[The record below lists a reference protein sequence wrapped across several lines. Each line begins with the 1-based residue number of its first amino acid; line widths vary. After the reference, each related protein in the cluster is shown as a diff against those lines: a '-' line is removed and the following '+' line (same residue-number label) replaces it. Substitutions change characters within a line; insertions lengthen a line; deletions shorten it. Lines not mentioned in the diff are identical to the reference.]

1 MATGS
6 QQRRDRCRTFVAV
19 HAMTRRFGGL
29 TARLGGIGA
38 RPDDGDD
45 LRQKKTLLVLL
56 AVLILPVSLVWGSL
70 YLAFGS
76 AVGFVPFIYFAVSV
90 GSLVVFARTG
100 NFRLLLVTQLLDVLL
115 TTTTGQMLIGGFLPS
130 GGVGLWGIL
139 APLGA
144 LAFVEVREAV
154 RWFVAFVVVFAVTG
168 ILGGALFPNA
178 DLPVWFTSTM
188 LALNII
194 GTGSIAFTLLASF
207 AKERNEALTALRA
220 EQARSEALLVSIL
233 PRSIAERLK
242 AATGPIADHVDSAS
256 ILFADLVNFTP
267 MSERLPAGEVVG
279 MLDELFSRFD
289 ALAERHGLEKIK
301 TIGDCYMAAAGVP
314 DPRPDHARRAA
325 LLALD
330 MLDTVASWTLPDR
343 SRLELRIGINSGP
356 VVAGVIGTKR
366 FLYDLY
372 GDAVNTASRMETH
385 SVPGEIQ
392 ITSATHELLKD
403 EFECRLRGTIPVK
416 GKGEMETWYLVGSRS
431 DRRASAGR
439 RRA

>member
-1 MATGS
+1 MS
-6 QQRRDRCRTFVAV
+6 RW
-19 HAMTRRFGGL
+19 FGGL
-29 TARLGGIGA
+29 TARLSGIGV
-38 RPDDGDD
+38 RPEDDDD
-45 LRQKKTLLVLL
+45 LRAKKTLLVLL

-70 YLAFGS
+70 YLGFGS
-76 AVGFVPFIYFAVSV
+76 MVGVIPFIYFAVSV
-90 GSLVVFARTG
+90 GSLAVYARTG
-100 NFRLLLVTQLLDVLL
+100 NFRSLLVTQLLDVML
-115 TTTTGQMLIGGFLPS
+115 TTTIGQMLIGGFLPS
-130 GGVGLWGIL
+130 GGVALWGGL

-144 LAFVEVREAV
+144 LLFVDVREAV
-154 RWFVAFVVVFAVTG
+154 RWFVAFVVVFVVTG
-168 ILGGALFPNA
+168 VLGEALFPNA
-178 DLPVWFTSTM
+178 DLPVWFTTTM

-194 GTGSIAFTLLASF
+194 GTAAISFTVLASF

-220 EQARSEALLVSIL
+220 EQARSEGLLVSIL

-256 ILFADLVNFTP
+256 IVFADLVNFTP

-314 DPRPDHARRAA
+314 DPHPDHARRAA

-330 MLDTVASWTLPDR
+330 MLDTVAAWTLPDR

-356 VVAGVIGTKR
+356 VIAGVIGTKR

-385 SVPGEIQ
+385 SEPGEIQ
-392 ITSATHELLKD
+392 ITSATHDLLKD
-403 EFECRLRGTIPVK
+403 EFECRPRGTIPIK
-416 GKGEMETWYLVGSRS
+416 GKGQMETWYLVGSCP
-431 DRRASAGR
+431 DRHKR
-439 RRA
+439 RTSERVS

>member
-1 MATGS
+1 MAG
-6 QQRRDRCRTFVAV
+6 
-19 HAMTRRFGGL
+19 RFGGL
-29 TARLGGIGA
+29 TARLSGIGA
-38 RPDDGDD
+38 RPEDDDD
-45 LRQKKTLLVLL
+45 LRAKKTLLVLL

-70 YLAFGS
+70 YLGFGS
-76 AVGFVPFIYFAVSV
+76 MVGVIPFIYFAVSV
-90 GSLVVFARTG
+90 GSLVVYGRTG
-100 NFRLLLVTQLLDVLL
+100 NFRSLLVTQLLDVML
-115 TTTTGQMLIGGFLPS
+115 TTTIGQMLIGGFLPS
-130 GGVGLWGIL
+130 GGVALWGGL

-144 LAFVEVREAV
+144 LVFVEVREAV
-154 RWFVAFVVVFAVTG
+154 RWFLAFVILFVVTG
-168 ILGGALFPNA
+168 VLGEARFPNA
-178 DLPVWFTSTM
+178 DIPVWFTTTM

-194 GTGSIAFTLLASF
+194 GTASIAFTLLASF

-220 EQARSEALLVSIL
+220 EQARSEGLLISIL

-256 ILFADLVNFTP
+256 IVFADLVNFTP
-267 MSERLPAGEVVG
+267 MSERLPAGQVVG

-289 ALAERHGLEKIK
+289 ELVERHGLEKIK

-314 DPRPDHARRAA
+314 DPHPDHARRAA

-330 MLDTVASWTLPDR
+330 MRDTVAAWTLPDR

-392 ITSATHELLKD
+392 ITSATHQLLKD
-403 EFECRLRGTIPVK
+403 EFECRPRGTIPVK

-431 DRRASAGR
+431 ERLSAGR
-439 RRA
+439 LRA

>member
-1 MATGS
+1 MTS
-6 QQRRDRCRTFVAV
+6 RFRR
-19 HAMTRRFGGL
+19 L
-29 TARLGGIGA
+29 TARLSGIGV
-38 RPDDGDD
+38 RPEDDDD
-45 LRQKKTLLVLL
+45 LRAKKTLLVLL

-70 YLAFGS
+70 YLGFGS
-76 AVGFVPFIYFAVSV
+76 MVGVIPFIYFAVSV
-90 GSLVVFARTG
+90 GSLLLYARTG
-100 NFRLLLVTQLLDVLL
+100 NFRSLLVTQLLDVML
-115 TTTTGQMLIGGFLPS
+115 TTTIGQMLIGGFLPS
-130 GGVGLWGIL
+130 GGVALWGGL

-144 LAFVEVREAV
+144 LLFVEVREAV
-154 RWFVAFVVVFAVTG
+154 RWFVAFVIVFVVTG
-168 ILGGALFPNA
+168 ILGEALFPNA
-178 DLPVWFTSTM
+178 DLPVWFTTTM

-194 GTGSIAFTLLASF
+194 GTAAISFTVLASF
-207 AKERNEALTALRA
+207 AKERNEALAALRA
-220 EQARSEALLVSIL
+220 EQARSEGLLVSIL

-256 ILFADLVNFTP
+256 IVFADLVNFTP
-267 MSERLPAGEVVG
+267 MSERLPAGQVVG

-314 DPRPDHARRAA
+314 DPHPDHARRAA

-330 MLDTVASWTLPDR
+330 MRDTVAAWTLPDR

-356 VVAGVIGTKR
+356 VIAGVIGTKR

-403 EFECRLRGTIPVK
+403 EFECRPRGTIAVK
-416 GKGEMETWYLVGSRS
+416 GKGQMETWYLVGSRP
-431 DRRASAGR
+431 DRRARHG
-439 RRA
+439 